1 MENIRI
7 YHITHHSNLPR
18 ILDAGGLLCDKEAG
32 EGPLVSIAYD
42 NLKQRRE
49 HTTVPCAPYG
59 VLADYVPFYFAPRS
73 PMLYA
78 IHKGYVARYTGSQ
91 DEIVY
96 LVSSVQAVLQRE
108 LGFVFTD
115 GHPIIRITRFFNNT
129 ADLNQVD
136 WQVMRSKAWHNT
148 DADPDRKR
156 RRQAEFLVHRFFPWD
171 LVEMIV
177 VRGIDMRNRVLGCL
191 TERGYN
197 TPVYLR
203 SSWYY

>member
-1 MENIRI
+1 M
-7 YHITHHSNLPR
+7 
-18 ILDAGGLLCDKEAG
+18 
-32 EGPLVSIAYD
+32 
-42 NLKQRRE
+42 
-49 HTTVPCAPYG
+49 TVPCAPYG

-78 IHKGYVARYTGSQ
+78 IHKGYVTHYTGSQ

-96 LVSSVQAVLQRE
+96 LVSSVQAVLQRG
-108 LGFVFTD
+108 LNFVFTD
-115 GHPIIRITRFFNNT
+115 GHPVIRMTRFFNNT
-129 ADLNQVD
+129 TDLNQVD
-136 WQVMRSKAWHNT
+136 WQVMRSRAWHDT

-177 VRGIDMRNRVLGCL
+177 VRGIDVRERVLGYL
-191 TERGYN
+191 AGASYP
-197 TPVYLR
+197 PVYLR